1 MSVNKQLSLHRNNNE
16 NPSMQPAVKGETAV
30 SILDVIVYG
39 TKFHGTKMCRTFVA
53 RGQGKYEDE
62 NVLDLKVQV

>member
-1 MSVNKQLSLHRNNNE
+1 MSIIADRHYNNRVGFTVVYWTK
-16 NPSMQPAVKGETAV
+16 MQF
-30 SILDVIVYG
+30 DVIVVIG